1 MTRILATLAVCLGL
15 AAATAGCGNATAT
28 TATPAQSEPAAV
40 EDASPRHATDNVPG
54 YSVSEQDAYDTANVA
69 CSAFPPR
76 KIARDFGM
84 HTTDPDA
91 LASRYAR
98 GYAAP
103 LRQAAYEGCLD
114 GILGR

>member
-1 MTRILATLAVCLGL
+1 MTRLTTLAVCLGL
-15 AAATAGCGNATAT
+15 AVAASGCGNAAT
-28 TATPAQSEPAAV
+28 TTVTPEPSAPAV
-40 EDASPRHATDNVPG
+40 EDPAPRDATDNVPG
-54 YSVSEQDAYDTANVA
+54 YSVSEQDTYDMANVA
-69 CSAFPPR
+69 CSAFPPS

-103 LRQAAYEGCLD
+103 LKRAAYEGCLD
-114 GILGR
+114 GIIGR